1 MPTFTSGHA
10 LLIGVGTYQDSRWNA
25 PITVADAAGV
35 ADALRDPLVS
45 AYPDGQVS
53 LLTDAQAT
61 RDGVTRA
68 LEQFA
73 AQVGPDDTVL
83 LFFCGHGAP
92 GTDGVYHFATHDAT
106 FTADNRIEAGTGL
119 SRDALLPLLRD
130 IKARKLL
137 LFINA
142 CFSGHLHPGVLGAPP
157 TATLGIDVLGTG
169 EGRALISASRPTQ
182 YSYYDRA
189 APRTFFGQALVDG
202 LRGQA
207 SSNGGYL
214 GLYELYQYL
223 YTSVQAAATSVN
235 GTQEPVLTIQ
245 QGVGPFPVALA
256 PDADTGTLN
265 AGAIQQEPPRG
276 AAVER
281 IVPPNVQVQAQG
293 EGTQAFNK
301 LIDFGSA
308 KMGNVTMGDL
318 AGGNLTK
325 IDIKV
330 NTADAAAVDTKA
342 ELLKQITQMQADLAA
357 LKKLSDDDHDDIDD
371 IEDALRKAEKAGSED
386 KKERLIDKL
395 DTAQQI
401 LLKLGNTIPAALKL
415 GETIGVLIQRAMQTL

>member
-1 MPTFTSGHA
+1 
-10 LLIGVGTYQDSRWNA
+10 
-25 PITVADAAGV
+25 
-35 ADALRDPLVS
+35 
-45 AYPDGQVS
+45 
-53 LLTDAQAT
+53 
-61 RDGVTRA
+61 
-68 LEQFA
+68 
-73 AQVGPDDTVL
+73 
-83 LFFCGHGAP
+83 
-92 GTDGVYHFATHDAT
+92 
-106 FTADNRIEAGTGL
+106 
-119 SRDALLPLLRD
+119 
-130 IKARKLL
+130 
-137 LFINA
+137 
-142 CFSGHLHPGVLGAPP
+142 VLGAPP

-169 EGRALISASRPTQ
+169 EGRALITASRPTQ

-223 YTSVQAAATSVN
+223 YTSVQTTARSVN

-245 QGVGPFPVALA
+245 QGVGPFPIALA
-256 PDADTGTLN
+256 PDADTGTLK

-293 EGTQAFNK
+293 EGAQAFNK
-301 LIDFGSA
+301 LIDFGGA
-308 KMGNVTMGDL
+308 TIKGNVTMGDL

-342 ELLKQITQMQADLAA
+342 ELLKQITQLQSDIAA
-357 LKKLSDDDHDDIDD
+357 LKDLPDDERDD

>member
-1 MPTFTSGHA
+1 
-10 LLIGVGTYQDSRWNA
+10 
-25 PITVADAAGV
+25 
-35 ADALRDPLVS
+35 
-45 AYPDGQVS
+45 
-53 LLTDAQAT
+53 
-61 RDGVTRA
+61 
-68 LEQFA
+68 
-73 AQVGPDDTVL
+73 
-83 LFFCGHGAP
+83 
-92 GTDGVYHFATHDAT
+92 
-106 FTADNRIEAGTGL
+106 
-119 SRDALLPLLRD
+119 
-130 IKARKLL
+130 
-137 LFINA
+137 
-142 CFSGHLHPGVLGAPP
+142 
-157 TATLGIDVLGTG
+157 
-169 EGRALISASRPTQ
+169 
-182 YSYYDRA
+182 
-189 APRTFFGQALVDG
+189 
-202 LRGQA
+202 
-207 SSNGGYL
+207 
-214 GLYELYQYL
+214 
-223 YTSVQAAATSVN
+223 VN

-245 QGVGPFPVALA
+245 QGVGPFPIALA

-293 EGTQAFNK
+293 EGAQAFNK
-301 LIDFGSA
+301 LIDFGGA
-308 KMGNVTMGDL
+308 TIKGNVTMGDL

-342 ELLKQITQMQADLAA
+342 ELLKQITQLQSDIAA